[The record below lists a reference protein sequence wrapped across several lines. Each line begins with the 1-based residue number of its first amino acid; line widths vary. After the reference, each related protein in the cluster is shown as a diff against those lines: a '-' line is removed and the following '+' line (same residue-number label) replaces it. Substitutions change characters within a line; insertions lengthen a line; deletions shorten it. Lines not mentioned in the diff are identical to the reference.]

1 MSDTDNLDAPLE
13 VTESSA
19 IEEMANKP
27 VEDGRLGIKIDYPQL
42 TDYFNLDTT
51 TDAQREKIATIFDY
65 FADESKTIGDL
76 LYNMRI
82 LESRLGSPALGESRL
97 QKMYNYI
104 KITKSIKDQEKQR
117 DALMR

>member
-19 IEEMANKP
+19 VEEMANRP
-27 VEDGRLGIKIDYPQL
+27 VEDGRVGIKIDYPQL
-42 TDYFNLDTT
+42 IDYFNLESP
-51 TDAQREKIATIFDY
+51 TDAQREKLRDIFDY
-65 FADESKTIGDL
+65 FANETKTIGEL

-104 KITKSIKDQEKQR
+104 KITNNIKDQEQQR
-117 DALMR
+117 DALLR

>member
-13 VTESSA
+13 VTESA

-27 VEDGRLGIKIDYPQL
+27 VEDGRVGIKIDYPQL
-42 TDYFNLDTT
+42 IDYFNLESP
-51 TDAQREKIATIFDY
+51 TDAQKDKIATIFEY
-65 FADESKTIGDL
+65 FADEADSLGDL
-76 LYNMRI
+76 MYKMRI

-104 KITKSIKDQEKQR
+104 KITNNIKDQEQQR
-117 DALMR
+117 DALLR